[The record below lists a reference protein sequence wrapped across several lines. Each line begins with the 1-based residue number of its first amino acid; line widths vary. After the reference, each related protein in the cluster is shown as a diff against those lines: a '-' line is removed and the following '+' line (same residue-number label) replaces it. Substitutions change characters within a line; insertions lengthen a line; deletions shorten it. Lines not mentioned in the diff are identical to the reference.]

1 MKKILDAARRNSDY
15 EIESKVLHEQ
25 FYDKALHH
33 NGCICKYFMKTPKQA
48 KKQLKRKQSPLTM
61 TCHLRN

>member
-25 FYDKALHH
+25 FYDKALYH
-33 NGCICKYFMKTPKQA
+33 NGCICKRRIPA
-48 KKQLKRKQSPLTM
+48 
-61 TCHLRN
+61 

>member
-25 FYDKALHH
+25 FYDKALYH
-33 NGCICKYFMKTPKQA
+33 NGCICKYFMKTPKETVNYRALLLLSFVVQN
-48 KKQLKRKQSPLTM
+48 T
-61 TCHLRN
+61 

>member
-25 FYDKALHH
+25 FYDKALYH
-33 NGCICKYFMKTPKQA
+33 NGCICKYSIKKKKQA
-48 KKQLKRKQSPLTM
+48 KKQLK
-61 TCHLRN
+61 C

>member
-25 FYDKALHH
+25 FYEQQDL
-33 NGCICKYFMKTPKQA
+33 
-48 KKQLKRKQSPLTM
+48 
-61 TCHLRN
+61 